1 MKNILLVIIAI
12 GFSIAQA
19 AEPKYDD
26 DNRCNVP
33 NATLAEG
40 IYITSGTCQQT
51 GFVCRLASEPSGTI
65 TFWLGTSSDCKKN
78 HTTKILTYYPKQNE
92 SNEIDPNHPNHD
104 LRLILAPG
112 ISNSNTF
119 GTAVMASQILS
130 AKSDGAQ
137 VSVIYTKQPML

>member
-1 MKNILLVIIAI
+1 MKNILLAIIAI

-19 AEPKYDD
+19 DEPKYDD

-65 TFWLGTSSDCKKN
+65 TFWLGTSSDCKK
-78 HTTKILTYYPKQNE
+78 I
-92 SNEIDPNHPNHD
+92 IR
-104 LRLILAPG
+104 LR
-112 ISNSNTF
+112 F
-119 GTAVMASQILS
+119 
-130 AKSDGAQ
+130 
-137 VSVIYTKQPML
+137 